1 MGMTYGFFNSLNG
14 DRTYNAEQIGDMF
27 KGLIS
32 DGVYVD
38 VGHAFIV
45 KPSNGLTLSIGS
57 GRAIVDDKWVDND
70 ADITMSLTS
79 AHVTLNRY
87 TAIVLRKSVSGRTV
101 TLEMIDGAP
110 ATTPNKPE
118 ILRNESYYD
127 LCLAYVYVP
136 AGANTI
142 TSANIEDTRANTS
155 ICGFVHGLVEQVDTT
170 ELFNQYKAA
179 CEEDI
184 ARMTAWEEAQKAAF
198 DTWFATLTSQLQVNT
213 YIERVKANYTVTDE
227 RWYIQIPAELNYTT
241 TDILDVYINGV
252 LYVEN
257 IDYTI
262 EPNEVEGGYMAK
274 FVESLQGSSDITQ
287 IITFVVTRSKI
298 GATV

>member
-1 MGMTYGFFNSLNG
+1 MALTCGFFNSLNG
-14 DRTYNAEQIGDMF
+14 DRLYNADTISRMF

-32 DGVYVD
+32 DGIYES

-45 KPSNGLTLSIGS
+45 KPSSGLTISIGS
-57 GRAIVDDKWVDND
+57 GRAIADDKWVEND
-70 ADITMSLTS
+70 ADITLTLNT

-87 TAIVLRKSVSGRTV
+87 TAIVLRKSVTDRTI
-101 TLEMIDGAP
+101 TLEMIDGA
-110 ATTPNKPE
+110 AASTPTKPE
-118 ILRNESYYD
+118 TLRNESYYD

-136 AGANTI
+136 AGATTI
-142 TSANIEDTRANTS
+142 TASNIEDTRPNTS
-155 ICGFVHGLVEQVDTT
+155 LCGFVTGIIEQVDTT

-184 ARMTAWEEAQKAAF
+184 VRMKAWEEAQKAAF
-198 DTWFATLTSQLQVNT
+198 DTWLETLTSQLQVNT
-213 YIERVKANYTVTDE
+213 YIERVQANYTVTDE
-227 RWYIQIPAELNYTT
+227 RWYIQLPTELDYTT

-298 GATV
+298 GATA